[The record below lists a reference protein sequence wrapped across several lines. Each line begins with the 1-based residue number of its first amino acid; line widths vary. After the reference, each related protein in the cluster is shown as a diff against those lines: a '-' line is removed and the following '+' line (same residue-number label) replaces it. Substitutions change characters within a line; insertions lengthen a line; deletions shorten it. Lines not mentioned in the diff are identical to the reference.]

1 MRPNLW
7 ILVTVLLAVSCREQR
22 VQYPKLD
29 ELDGYIAARPVY
41 ETRKRD
47 QLEGIRK
54 LAAGPRAPVACA
66 ITPCMRRK
74 SIFHIISTPRR
85 SA

>member
-41 ETRKRD
+41 ETRKKD
-47 QLEGIRK
+47 QLEGIWK
-54 LAAGPRAPVACA
+54 LAAGTQSA
-66 ITPCMRRK
+66 RRLCDY
-74 SIFHIISTPRR
+74 SMYAAEECFS
-85 SA
+85 